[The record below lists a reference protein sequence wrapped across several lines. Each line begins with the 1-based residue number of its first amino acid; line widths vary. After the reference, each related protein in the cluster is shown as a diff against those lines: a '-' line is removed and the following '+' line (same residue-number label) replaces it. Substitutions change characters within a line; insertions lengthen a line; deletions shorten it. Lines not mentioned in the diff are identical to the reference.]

1 MKRNF
6 ILIALIASV
15 AIVAGCTDN
24 MEPDQ
29 DLSDMEDQPTQDSQE
44 DISENE
50 TSSEEETGTVD
61 NATEE
66 TTSNTTN
73 TSGTANESEVREIV
87 VEGGNYYFENRTI
100 NVEQGET
107 VRIVLENVEGFH
119 DLRIPEKEVGTDQIN
134 AGETDSF
141 TVSFDETGSY
151 EFICSVG
158 NHAARGM
165 IGNIEVS

>member
-1 MKRNF
+1 MKRNL

-15 AIVAGCTDN
+15 AVVAGCTDN

-29 DLSDMEDQPTQDSQE
+29 DLSNMDAQPTEDSQE
-44 DISENE
+44 D
-50 TSSEEETGTVD
+50 TGTESDTVD
-61 NATEE
+61 NTTEE
-66 TTSNTTN
+66 PADNTME
-73 TSGTANESEVREIV
+73 TSGTANESDIREIV
-87 VEGGNYYFENRTI
+87 VEGGNYYFENSTI

-107 VRIVLENVEGFH
+107 VKIVLENVEGFH
-119 DLRIPEKEVGTDQIN
+119 DLRIPSKEVGTDQIE
-134 AGETDSF
+134 GGQTDSF

>member
-1 MKRNF
+1 MKRDL
-6 ILIALIASV
+6 IVIALIASIAV
-15 AIVAGCTDN
+15 VAGCTDN
-24 MEPDQ
+24 TQPDQ
-29 DLSDMEDQPTQDSQE
+29 DLSDMDDQPTDDSQE
-44 DISENE
+44 D
-50 TSSEEETGTVD
+50 
-61 NATEE
+61 
-66 TTSNTTN
+66 TSNTE
-73 TSGTANESEVREIV
+73 TSGTANESEIREIV
-87 VEGGNYYFENRTI
+87 VEGGNYYFENSTI

-119 DLRIPEKEVGTDQIN
+119 DLRIPSKEVGTNRIE
-134 AGETDSF
+134 AGQTDSF